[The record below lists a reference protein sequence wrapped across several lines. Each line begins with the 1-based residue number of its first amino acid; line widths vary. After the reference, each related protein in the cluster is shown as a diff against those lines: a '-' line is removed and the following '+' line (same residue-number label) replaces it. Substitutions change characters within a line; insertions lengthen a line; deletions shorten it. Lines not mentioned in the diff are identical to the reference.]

1 MVRNTMVD
9 RKNQS
14 VSILTSLLF
23 FKNFLSGFHF
33 VEDTTP
39 YGAAGDRE
47 CENRRD
53 VEIVKNFKDPQ
64 SSIFEWFNKNYKEV
78 NNGKSHLVY
87 VGKTELIA
95 EIDCNELE
103 SQN

>member
-1 MVRNTMVD
+1 MVD

-39 YGAAGDRE
+39 YSAAGHRE

-53 VEIVKNFKDPQ
+53 MEIVKNLKDP
-64 SSIFEWFNKNYKEV
+64 
-78 NNGKSHLVY
+78 
-87 VGKTELIA
+87 
-95 EIDCNELE
+95 
-103 SQN
+103 